1 MARADQWPDL
11 PYDGWAETCT
21 TLHLW
26 AQIVG
31 KVRMAASPWINHSWQ
46 ATLYPTGRGLTTS
59 TLAARGRVFEVGL
72 DLRDHHLRV
81 SAADGAR
88 WELPLPGQ
96 TVASFHGELLAALER
111 LGVGVTIHGAPNEL
125 PEATP
130 FAEDERGAYD
140 PDAVGRF
147 HRVVLQSERV
157 MRRFR
162 SRFLGKSSP
171 VHLFWG
177 ALDLAVTRFSGRLAP
192 PHPGGIPHLPDEVT
206 REAYSHEVSSAGWW
220 PGHGGLGYPAYYSYA
235 YPAPEGFGESPAA
248 PADAFYSADLGEFL
262 LPYDAVRTAADPEAV
277 LLAFLQSTYE
287 AAADRGAWDRQALE
301 REEGPPAGLR
311 SPAFHQ
317 P

>member
-1 MARADQWPDL
+1 HR
-11 PYDGWAETCT
+11 
-21 TLHLW
+21 
-26 AQIVG
+26 
-31 KVRMAASPWINHSWQ
+31 
-46 ATLYPTGRGLTTS
+46 
-59 TLAARGRVFEVGL
+59 
-72 DLRDHHLRV
+72 LRV
-81 SAADGAR
+81 STADGGR

-96 TVASFHGELLAALER
+96 TVASFHRELLAALER
-111 LGVGVTIHGAPNEL
+111 LGVGLRIHGAPNEL

-130 FAEDERGAYD
+130 FAEDQRGAYD
-140 PDAVGRF
+140 AGAAGRF

-177 ALDLAVTRFSGRLAP
+177 SFDLAVTRFSGRPAP

-220 PGHGGLGYPAYYSYA
+220 PGHGGLGYPAYYSYT
-235 YPAPEGFGESPAA
+235 YPEPEGFAESPVA

-262 LPYDAVRTAADPEAV
+262 LPYDAVRTATDPDAA

-287 AAADRGAWDRQALE
+287 AAAERAGWDREALE
-301 REEGPPAGLR
+301 REEGPPPGLR
-311 SPAFHQ
+311 SPAFSQ
-317 P
+317 E

>member
-1 MARADQWPDL
+1 MTRASDWPAL
-11 PYDGWAETCT
+11 PYDEWAETCT

-31 KVRMAASPWINHSWQ
+31 KVRMAAGPWINHSWQ
-46 ATLYPTGRGLTTS
+46 ATLYPTARGLTTS
-59 TLAARGRVFEVGL
+59 TLAARGRVFEVDL
-72 DLRDHHLRV
+72 DLLDHHLRV
-81 SAADGAR
+81 AAAGGGR

-96 TVASFHGELLAALER
+96 TVASFHGELLSALER
-111 LGVGVTIHGAPNEL
+111 LGVGVRIHGAPNEL

-130 FAEDERGAYD
+130 FAEDGRGAYD
-140 PDAVGRF
+140 PDAAGRF
-147 HRVVLQSERV
+147 HRAVLQSERV

-177 ALDLAVTRFSGRLAP
+177 SFDLAVTRFSGRLAP

-220 PGHGGLGYPAYYSYA
+220 PGHGGLGYPAYYGYA
-235 YPAPEGFGESPAA
+235 YPEPEGFGESPVA

-262 LPYDAVRTAADPEAV
+262 LPYDAVRTAADPDAV

-287 AAADRGAWDRQALE
+287 AAADRAGWDRQALE
-301 REEGPPAGLR
+301 REEGPPPGLR